1 MHSASMQLLMFA
13 TAAIVIIIIAAQI
26 CGHIAPKLGQ
36 PVVVG
41 EMVAGVLLGPS
52 ALGYA
57 LPEASAFIFNAE
69 VKKILY
75 FIAMSGLGL
84 YMFLV
89 GAEHE
94 GSGQKGRRRYLPIIL
109 AILGI
114 VLPTAMGSAATI
126 AFAQQFKPENVS
138 SDVYVLFVGVGLS
151 VTAFPMLARFLQER
165 NMMKTMF
172 GATAI
177 EAAAIDDAMAWCG
190 LALISAMAVHGSVVV
205 ALHHTVIPAIF
216 FAAGVFWL
224 LPKVFRRVFEKA
236 VADGAIS
243 DRLLGS
249 LLITVFVC
257 SLISDY
263 IGIYSV
269 FGGFI
274 AGAALP
280 KVPGFSNLLQDR
292 LLQTVKCLFLPVFF
306 AYSGLNTDVFGSFSG
321 ETLWIFA
328 ALLAV
333 AIASKALS
341 AVVVLRAFR
350 WPWGETVAMAGLMNA
365 RGLMILVYI
374 NIGLSLGII
383 HTEMFSIMV
392 MIAIMTTALA
402 KPIYR
407 IYFSDSR
414 EAAQRAAWRRQES
427 PPPTG
432 SPHAAPLD
440 KDAMLPSGFSD
451 EGAAIAKS

>member
-1 MHSASMQLLMFA
+1 MQLLMFA

-41 EMVAGVLLGPS
+41 EMIAGVLLGPS
-52 ALGYA
+52 ALGHA
-57 LPEASAFIFNAE
+57 LPEFSSFIFNAE

-75 FIAMSGLGL
+75 VIAMSGLGL

-94 GSGQKGRRRYLPIIL
+94 SSGQKGRQRYLPIIL
-109 AILGI
+109 SILGI
-114 VLPTAMGSAATI
+114 VLPTAMGGTTT
-126 AFAQQFKPENVS
+126 FAVALQFKPENVS
-138 SDVYVLFVGVGLS
+138 TDVYVLFVGVGLS
-151 VTAFPMLARFLQER
+151 VTAFPMLARLLQER

-190 LALISAMAVHGSVVV
+190 LAIISAMAIHGTMAV
-205 ALHHTVIPAIF
+205 AFYQTVIPSIF
-216 FAAGVFWL
+216 FAAGLFWI
-224 LPKVFRRVFEKA
+224 LPKVFRRAFEKS
-236 VADGAIS
+236 VTNSAIS
-243 DRLLGS
+243 DKLLGG

-257 SLISDY
+257 SLVSDY
-263 IGIYSV
+263 VGIYSV
-269 FGGFI
+269 FGGFV

-280 KVPGFSNLLQDR
+280 KVPGFSCLLQDR

-306 AYSGLNTDVFGSFSG
+306 AYSGLNTDVFGSINAG
-321 ETLWIFA
+321 TLLAFA

-333 AIASKALS
+333 AIFSKALS
-341 AVVVLRAFR
+341 AVTVLRAFR

-383 HTEMFSIMV
+383 HTEMFSVMV

-407 IYFSDSR
+407 IHFSDTL
-414 EAAQRAAWRRQES
+414 EAAQRADWRRREMFAPAS
-427 PPPTG
+427 PPSAPTEAG
-432 SPHAAPLD
+432 VMAA
-440 KDAMLPSGFSD
+440 ASFD
-451 EGAAIAKS
+451 EKEAAVARS

>member
-13 TAAIVIIIIAAQI
+13 TAAIIIIIIAAQI
-26 CGHIAPKLGQ
+26 CGHMAPKLGQ

-57 LPEASAFIFNAE
+57 LPEFSAFIFNTE
-69 VKKILY
+69 VKKTLY
-75 FIAMSGLGL
+75 VIAMSGLGL

-94 GSGQKGRRRYLPIIL
+94 SSGQKGRRRYLPIIL
-109 AILGI
+109 SILGI

-126 AFAQQFKPENVS
+126 AIAQQFKPGNVGM
-138 SDVYVLFVGVGLS
+138 DVYVLFVGVGLS

-190 LALISAMAVHGSVVV
+190 LALISAMAVHGSMVV
-205 ALHHTVIPAIF
+205 ALYQTVIPAIF

-224 LPKVFRRVFEKA
+224 LPKIFRRAFDKA
-236 VADGAIS
+236 VASGTIS
-243 DRLLGS
+243 DKLLGG

-280 KVPGFSNLLQDR
+280 KVPGFSKLLQDR

-306 AYSGLNTDVFGSFSG
+306 AYSGLNTDVFGSFNSQ
-321 ETLWIFA
+321 TLWVFGV
-328 ALLAV
+328 LLGVAV
-333 AIASKALS
+333 VSKALS
-341 AVVVLRAFR
+341 AVTVLRAYR
-350 WPWGETVAMAGLMNA
+350 WSWGETVAMAGLMNA

-374 NIGLSLGII
+374 NIGLALGII

-407 IYFSDSR
+407 LYFSDSR
-414 EAAQRAAWRRQES
+414 EAAQRAAWRRQAPTAPASTDVGTKEGDALL
-427 PPPTG
+427 PP
-432 SPHAAPLD
+432 
-440 KDAMLPSGFSD
+440 GFGD
-451 EGAAIAKS
+451 EGAAIAKG